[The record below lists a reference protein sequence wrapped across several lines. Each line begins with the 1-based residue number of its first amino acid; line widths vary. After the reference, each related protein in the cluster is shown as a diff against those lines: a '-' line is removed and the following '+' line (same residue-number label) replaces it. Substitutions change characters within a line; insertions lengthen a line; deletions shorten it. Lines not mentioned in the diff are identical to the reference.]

1 MAGARAA
8 GAQARAA
15 AARLVLR
22 RSARPPRLREKAMA
36 FFRVQKPVRAR
47 GSRCS
52 FAAVVGAKLLL
63 LLRPVQQEAAAAD
76 PRGFRLDQ
84 AEDHLHG
91 DRGVERAAAELQH
104 RVAGFG
110 GERMRRGHHESL
122 GGERFSR
129 IGDKAEKKKGGR
141 DRPSQKRRYRRHQTI
156 KGTISSA
163 TMLMILMSGLTA
175 GPAVSL

>member
-1 MAGARAA
+1 MLPVRKLEQPQHARNAH
-8 GAQARAA
+8 RAPA
-15 AARLVLR
+15 HGGCVEFHG
-22 RSARPPRLREKAMA
+22 S
-36 FFRVQKPVRAR
+36 FTRVQKTVRPR
-47 GSRCS
+47 GRRRRL
-52 FAAVVGAKLLL
+52 AAIVGAKPLL
-63 LLRPVQQEAAAAD
+63 LLRPVQQEGAAAD

-141 DRPSQKRRYRRHQTI
+141 DRPSQKRRYRKHQTI

>member
-1 MAGARAA
+1 
-8 GAQARAA
+8 
-15 AARLVLR
+15 
-22 RSARPPRLREKAMA
+22 
-36 FFRVQKPVRAR
+36 
-47 GSRCS
+47 
-52 FAAVVGAKLLL
+52 
-63 LLRPVQQEAAAAD
+63 AAD

-175 GPAVSL
+175 GPAVSLWGSPTVSPVTAALCASEPLPPSWPSSMYFLALSQAPPEFDRNTAMSWPVRMTAARKAPRAR